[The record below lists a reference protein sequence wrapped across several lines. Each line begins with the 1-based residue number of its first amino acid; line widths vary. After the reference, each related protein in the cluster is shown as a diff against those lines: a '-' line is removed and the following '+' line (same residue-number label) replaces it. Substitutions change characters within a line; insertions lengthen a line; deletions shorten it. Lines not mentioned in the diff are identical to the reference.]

1 MRLILTTFLLCFCNC
16 LLSQDKIIIKDII
29 ITGNKITKEEII
41 TRELIF
47 KKFDEYTK
55 NELEKKIKISTQNL
69 TNLNLFNFI
78 KINTEFKKNYVVIK
92 INFTERWY
100 IWPYPIFELSDRNFN
115 SWIEKK
121 DINRT
126 NYGIF
131 FNWEN
136 FRGKN
141 ELVKIKF
148 RRGFKEHYQFLYRA
162 PFINNKKTLGLEA
175 NIEQFRRKETHY
187 NTVNNKL
194 IYYNDSLHNNYTS
207 KDYKFSTQISYR
219 KHINITHQ
227 VHLSYFLS
235 FIDSNIINLNPIYL
249 DNNKNSGSYGKISY
263 KYCVENRDYIIYP
276 LTGNYLMLEANKY
289 IQNTSPINHFELIGK
304 VEKHIQL
311 KPRFFLGSSLKIKK
325 STSKYQPYFSQE
337 SLGFDNYIRGYEY
350 YVIDNQ
356 EYWISKTIM
365 KWEIIKNKEF
375 DINFVKMKQFNKS
388 YYSLYLSIFSDLGY
402 AKNHQNHNDNP
413 LANILLWGKGISID
427 YLTYYD
433 KLLRIEYSINHLGEK
448 GVFLHLSNPF

>member
-1 MRLILTTFLLCFCNC
+1 MRLLLTTFLLFLCNY
-16 LLSQDKIIIKDII
+16 LFSQDNILIKDIFI
-29 ITGNKITKEEII
+29 EGNKVTKEEII
-41 TRELIF
+41 IRELTF
-47 KKFDEYTK
+47 KKFDKYTK
-55 NELEKKIKISTQNL
+55 NELEKKIKISKQNL
-69 TNLNLFNFI
+69 TNLHLFNFI
-78 KINTEFKKNYVVIK
+78 KINTDFKENYVVIK
-92 INFTERWY
+92 IILTERWY
-100 IWPYPIFELSDRNFN
+100 VWPYPIFELADRNFN

-148 RRGFKEHYQFLYRA
+148 RRGYKEHYQLLYRA
-162 PFINNKKTLGLEA
+162 PFINNKKTLGLQT
-175 NIEQFRRKETHY
+175 NIEQFRRKNTHY
-187 NTVNNKL
+187 NTKDNKL
-194 IYYNDSLHNNYTS
+194 IFYNDSLNNNYTS
-207 KDYKFSTQISYR
+207 KDYQFSTQISLR
-219 KHINITHQ
+219 KNINTTHL
-227 VHLSYFLS
+227 VNLSYFLS
-235 FIDSNIINLNPIYL
+235 FIDSNIINLNPNYL
-249 DNNKNSGSYGKISY
+249 NNDNYSGSYGKISY
-263 KYCVENRDYIIYP
+263 KYSLEKRDYVTYP
-276 LTGNYLMLEANKY
+276 LTGHYLMFEANKY
-289 IQNTSPINHFELIGK
+289 IQHSSPVNHFEFIGK
-304 VEKHIQL
+304 GEKHIQL
-311 KPRFFLGSSLKIKK
+311 KPKFFIGSSFKIKK
-325 STSKYQPYFSQE
+325 STSKSQVYFSQE
-337 SLGFDNYIRGYEY
+337 SLGFDTYIRGYEY

-402 AKNHQNHNDNP
+402 AKNHQNHIDNT
-413 LANILLWGKGISID
+413 LANKLLWGKGVSID